1 MARFQLEKLADFKKF
16 VIVTSTFLSAQEMQI
31 SAHRDLAQDV
41 TGLRRLYSL
50 ARAAGTAL
58 AELNGKRL
66 ARLDAAPSRP
76 YHGGGVYG

>member
-16 VIVTSTFLSAQEMQI
+16 VIVTSTFLSAQEI

-58 AELNGKRL
+58 AVAL
-66 ARLDAAPSRP
+66 
-76 YHGGGVYG
+76 